1 MRNCIC
7 FSKFNSLPVQNF
19 FDAKIKK
26 MNIKNAYFPLFL
38 TKNVLEKEK
47 DHIEGFAP
55 EVSYSFELK
64 LLSLHF
70 FFVDRDKTFLSTIFY
85 ICPCIMLKNI

>member
-1 MRNCIC
+1 MCNCIC
-7 FSKFNSLPVQNF
+7 FSKFNSRPVQTF
-19 FDAKIKK
+19 FDAEIKK

-47 DHIEGFAP
+47 DHIEGFVP

-64 LLSLHF
+64 LLSLHL
-70 FFVDRDKTFLSTIFY
+70 FFVDRDKTFLSTYFY